1 MVLYLDLILVMSL
14 FFFLHLLY
22 SRTYKVLYVNYLSR
36 KEKNDHSRGGGLGN
50 KLCDGDIQEFLITY
64 YIHVFTYDLYI
75 LKLFLTN

>member
-1 MVLYLDLILVMSL
+1 M
-14 FFFLHLLY
+14 
-22 SRTYKVLYVNYLSR
+22 LYVNYLSR